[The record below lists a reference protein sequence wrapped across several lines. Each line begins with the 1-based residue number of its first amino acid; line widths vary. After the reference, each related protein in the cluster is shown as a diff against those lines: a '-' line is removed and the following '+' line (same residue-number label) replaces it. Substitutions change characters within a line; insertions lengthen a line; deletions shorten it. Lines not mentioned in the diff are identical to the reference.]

1 MRDIV
6 VGVDASTTAVKAI
19 AFDSSGK
26 PIYEAKASYPLATP
40 KPGHVEQDAED
51 WWRAL
56 SNTLKQLT
64 QEVSPA
70 RIAAIALT
78 HQRETFVLVDKHGQP
93 IRPAILW
100 LDERSRAEVAEL
112 SAKLGRENIRDWS
125 GKPPDPTP
133 GLYGLMWLNKHERGS
148 LDQADFVADTGT
160 FLHFRLTGE
169 RTASLASADPLGI
182 VDLQARNWRPELVD
196 AAGLGSKQLPKLV
209 APGAEVGRVSA
220 EASEACGLEKGTPV
234 YGAVG
239 DGQANGL
246 GLGVTEEGKACLS
259 LGSGVVFGMYVSRY
273 AMSDAYRMLTAPDGK
288 GFMLETVIRSG
299 MQLLEW
305 VMRTTRYDA
314 VNELEKLA
322 REIPPGCDGLLTLP
336 YFSGVMSPYWDETA
350 RGAMVGLSLDHTP
363 GHLYRS
369 AIEAICFEQAI
380 ATTSVEESLNVRA
393 SNIVAS
399 GGGTN
404 SQLIMQC
411 LTSIMGRPIA
421 ISPVK
426 EAAAL
431 GAAMLA
437 AIGAGWFTDT
447 KQAAASMCTEPTEL
461 IEPDSNLVENYGPL
475 KTVYEDLYSELKPTS
490 DALAILSSGHDG
502 S

>member
-1 MRDIV
+1 M
-6 VGVDASTTAVKAI
+6 
-19 AFDSSGK
+19 
-26 PIYEAKASYPLATP
+26 
-40 KPGHVEQDAED
+40 
-51 WWRAL
+51 
-56 SNTLKQLT
+56 
-64 QEVSPA
+64 
-70 RIAAIALT
+70 
-78 HQRETFVLVDKHGQP
+78 
-93 IRPAILW
+93 
-100 LDERSRAEVAEL
+100 
-112 SAKLGRENIRDWS
+112 
-125 GKPPDPTP
+125 
-133 GLYGLMWLNKHERGS
+133 
-148 LDQADFVADTGT
+148 
-160 FLHFRLTGE
+160 
-169 RTASLASADPLGI
+169 
-182 VDLQARNWRPELVD
+182 QARNWRSELVE
-196 AAGLGSKQLPKLV
+196 AAGLDKSQLPKLI

-220 EASEACGLEKGTPV
+220 EASQSCGLEEGTPV
-234 YGAVG
+234 FGAVG

-259 LGSGVVFGMYVSRY
+259 LGSGVVFGMYVSQY

-305 VMRTTRYDA
+305 VMRTTNFDA
-314 VNELEKLA
+314 VADIEKLA
-322 REIPPGCDGLLTLP
+322 REVPPGCDGLLTLP

-369 AIEAICFEQAI
+369 AIEAICFEQSI
-380 ATTSVEESLNVRA
+380 ATASVEESLNVRA

-447 KQAAASMCTEPTEL
+447 KQAAASMCTDPTETYR
-461 IEPDSNLVENYGPL
+461 SRTRNLVEYYGPL
-475 KTVYEDLYSELKPTS
+475 KNVYEEPLY
-490 DALAILSSGHDG
+490 
-502 S
+502 